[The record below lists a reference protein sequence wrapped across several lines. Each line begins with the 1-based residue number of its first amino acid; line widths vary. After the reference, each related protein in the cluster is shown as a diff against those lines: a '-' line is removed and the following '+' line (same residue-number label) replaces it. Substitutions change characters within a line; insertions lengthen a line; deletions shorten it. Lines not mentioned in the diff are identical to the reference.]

1 MIQVNSKSSI
11 PLFEQIQSR
20 VKELILKNALRDGDK
35 LPSVRELACM
45 ITVNPNTISKAYG
58 KLEEDGIIQTVQ
70 GKGTFVKNGA
80 NLFVRQDGIF
90 SIQRELR
97 KILNSAFMLNITLE
111 EIIKM
116 EEVIYKDMKEGNND
130 RN

>member
-97 KILNSAFMLNITLE
+97 KILKSAFMLNLTLE

>member
-1 MIQVNSKSSI
+1 MIKVNSKSSV
-11 PLFEQIQSR
+11 PLYEQIQSK
-20 VKELILKNALRDGDK
+20 VKELILKNALREGDK

-58 KLEEDGIIQTVQ
+58 KLEEDGIIQTLH
-70 GKGTFVKNGA
+70 GKGTFIKTGD
-80 NLFVRQDGIF
+80 NLFVKEDGIL

-97 KILNSAFMLNITLE
+97 KTLNNAFLLNLSLD
-111 EIIKM
+111 EIITM
-116 EEVIYKDMKEGNND
+116 EKEIYNLINEKNND

>member
-11 PLFEQIQSR
+11 PLFEQIQSK

-97 KILNSAFMLNITLE
+97 KILNSAFMLNLTLE

-116 EEVIYKDMKEGNND
+116 EKEIYKDIKEENND